1 VPDCVV
7 NCDTAA
13 GAGGGARGKY
23 ASAQRNV
30 YPGEH
35 CTTERAILCVVV
47 LTQSARKY
55 SVSDVQAVGCKAAA
69 DGLEGGSVLSKQGG
83 VRING

>member
-1 VPDCVV
+1 VPGSVV
-7 NCDTAA
+7 DSNAAA

-23 ASAQRNV
+23 AGAQRNV

-35 CTTERAILCVVV
+35 CTTERAVLCVVV

-55 SVSDVQAVGCKAAA
+55 SVSDVQAVGSKAAA
-69 DGLEGGSVLSKQGG
+69 DRLEGGSVLSKQGG
-83 VRING
+83 VRINS